1 MVRLTFEFADY
12 DLPDDDEI
20 EAIND
25 AAADHSR
32 GAADARHRLGH
43 QDVVWI
49 QR

>member
-32 GAADARHRLGH
+32 GAADARHQL
-43 QDVVWI
+43 QQECV
-49 QR
+49 